1 LCLAA
6 LRDGLYHPD
15 CPNAEY
21 HKLSTFTVE
30 AVIEDVLEFIS
41 EGEGEVIGGGNSAN
55 CLAARS
61 ERFGHVLVVKAYL
74 ERTESWLF
82 ENEVKIYEHL
92 KELQG
97 LHIPLV
103 LGTTYSIASGVI
115 RPMIIMSYGGVS
127 LDRCAVNDELIDSIA
142 DALRAL
148 GTKDVYH
155 EDFSLQNMLAQNNRA
170 VVIDFESAQIRSDDP
185 AIFEQY
191 AKSIDFLCEW
201 TKKSGDLRDFIL

>member
-1 LCLAA
+1 M
-6 LRDGLYHPD
+6 
-15 CPNAEY
+15 
-21 HKLSTFTVE
+21 
-30 AVIEDVLEFIS
+30 
-41 EGEGEVIGGGNSAN
+41 
-55 CLAARS
+55 
-61 ERFGHVLVVKAYL
+61 KAYL

-82 ENEVKIYEHL
+82 ENEVKIYELL

-97 LHIPLV
+97 LYIPLV

-170 VVIDFESAQIRSDDP
+170 VVIDFESAQIRSHDP

-191 AKSIDFLCEW
+191 AKTIEYLCEW
-201 TKKSGDLRDFIL
+201 TKKSGNLSDFIL